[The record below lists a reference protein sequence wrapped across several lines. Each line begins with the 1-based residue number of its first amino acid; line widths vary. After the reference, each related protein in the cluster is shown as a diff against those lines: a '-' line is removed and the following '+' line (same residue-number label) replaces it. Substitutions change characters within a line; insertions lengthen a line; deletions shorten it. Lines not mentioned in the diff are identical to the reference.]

1 LDYIHAECYRAGEMK
16 HGPNGL
22 IHSGLPVVA
31 LAAGWF
37 SGIVRRGVMQNIP
50 ISLAA
55 AGMVIAR
62 EIKVAGDA
70 TGRVLCGKGVRL
82 TDSLI
87 SRLRQLGIESVV
99 VEGHPVKMEGEVTL
113 EQMLEA
119 LDRRFSRLT
128 NDPLMMKVKK
138 IYRKRL
144 IESMGEETGG

>member
-1 LDYIHAECYRAGEMK
+1 MT

-22 IHSGLPVVA
+22 IDGDLPIA
-31 LAAGWF
+31 APAAGWF
-37 SGIVRRGVMQNIP
+37 SGIARRGVMQNIP

-55 AGMVIAR
+55 AGMVVAR
-62 EIKVAGDA
+62 EIKMVGDA
-70 TGRVLCGKGVRL
+70 ADRVLCGKGVRL

-87 SRLRQLGIESVV
+87 SRLHQLGIESVV
-99 VEGHPVKMEGEVTL
+99 VEGHPAKMEGEVTL

-128 NDPLMMKVKK
+128 DDPLMMKVKK

-144 IESMGEETGG
+144 MESMGEETGG